1 VRTASRLVHRWTV
14 AAAAACFAETVT
26 FPLDVAKIRM
36 QLEGEAASGDKS
48 FQRTG
53 MVATMVS
60 VVREEGLRGLYSGV
74 EAAALRQVVY
84 GGIGVGLYAPV
95 RKLLIGSEDA
105 HDAPLWKRILAGM
118 ITGGLGQAVASPTD
132 VVKVRVQADG
142 RLKLRGGTPRY
153 AGTWDAFK
161 RILLE
166 EGVRGYFVGFK
177 PSVVRA
183 AVINGCGIA
192 SYDHSKQFTVELTG
206 QEEGLFA
213 RVVASLISG
222 LVSALVS
229 TPVDVVKTRLMN
241 QPPGSTV
248 YRGMIDCAIKTF
260 REEGIRGT
268 YSGFVPTY
276 TRLAPWQLVF
286 FVTFDA
292 LNKAIFGRAL

>member
-1 VRTASRLVHRWTV
+1 
-14 AAAAACFAETVT
+14 
-26 FPLDVAKIRM
+26 M
-36 QLEGEAASGDKS
+36 QLEGETAAGDKA
-48 FQRTG
+48 FRRTG
-53 MVATMVS
+53 MAATMAS
-60 VVREEGLRGLYSGV
+60 VFRNEGLRGLYSGV

-95 RKLLIGSEDA
+95 RRVLIGSQDA
-105 HDAPLWKRILAGM
+105 RDAALWKRILAGM
-118 ITGGLGQAVASPTD
+118 ITGGIGQAVASPTD

-142 RLKLRGGTPRY
+142 RLKLLGQPPRY
-153 AGTWDAFK
+153 AGTWDAFR
-161 RILLE
+161 RILAE

-192 SYDHSKQFTVELTG
+192 SYDHSKQLTLDLTG
-206 QEEGLFA
+206 QEEGVVS

-229 TPVDVVKTRLMN
+229 TPVDVVKTRLMS
-241 QPPGSTV
+241 QPTGSTV
-248 YRGMIDCAIKTF
+248 YRGMVDCAIKTF
-260 REEGIRGT
+260 RQEGIRGT

-292 LNKAIFGRAL
+292 MNKLVFGKAL